1 MSEEK
6 IQMKLTAKEII
17 RQALDSAIQKG
28 CYNLYDTDLIIQ
40 ALKKIEE

>member
-1 MSEEK
+1 MEE
-6 IQMKLTAKEII
+6 QQAKEII